1 MKRPSISQQKKIVTA
16 PRRSLKSKSK
26 REFSQD
32 SEESDRQKP
41 KYPRNPQRYQLIYK
55 VSFVLCLISF
65 LLTIAGIILY
75 RQDQNQRI
83 QEAKQ
88 NTKREALSAVLEID
102 RELREYQQPALT
114 LASLPNLAALP
125 EAELLREIESEIAN
139 YPHLIALGAAHTFF
153 ARDPDTMLYAPGF
166 LRTKQKLQKI
176 QLEDYYNYTKPQY
189 AWFRNTLS
197 REEYWGEPYFWPEN
211 SAIDEPIFGFYV
223 PYYQTNNDTTDIEE
237 RIPQGIIYA
246 EYSFKRIRKL
256 INSLNLGRTGYAFL
270 VSKEGTFIVHPHDEK
285 FNTQNKIIDFLQTQ
299 NNTSLID
306 LANQSLAGEAV
317 ETEFIDG
324 ITGQKSWLFLQ
335 PIELNG
341 WVVGVVFLEQEILL
355 DSDSRRQRLISIS
368 LAAIAFLFFLS
379 ILWLRLDRITTKK
392 LWALSSFS
400 TLLLLVEIGFVWRL
414 ALSDRN
420 YLSDRI
426 LLLNQGELD
435 NFISTEEDSESQFS
449 SQDILTKIP
458 TGIFFQS
465 IRFSDSNEV
474 FITAYIWQK
483 YTDGIHD
490 NLSRGFILPDSV
502 DANDLEISEAYRYK
516 QNGIETIGWYVETTL
531 RQGFDLSQYPFD
543 RKDISLQIWHQD
555 LDRQVILVPDL
566 EAYPLINPRVKPGIN
581 RDLVLEGWTLE
592 SSFFEYK
599 FREYDT
605 NFGFTSG
612 FAKENLPDLYF
623 TITTKRK
630 FIDPLISKLVGL
642 ICVVV
647 LLFVM
652 LVILDEDRSM
662 EVLGVAA
669 GLIFIVIVDQI
680 SLRES
685 IVAKGLI
692 YFDYFYFI
700 IYLFISFVGVNAL
713 LLLKKNLNLPL
724 VNHEDTLPAQ
734 LLYWPSLLG
743 VLLLLTIL
751 TFY

>member
-1 MKRPSISQQKKIVTA
+1 MAMKRSSIS
-16 PRRSLKSKSK
+16 RRKTMAVSSK
-26 REFSQD
+26 RSRSSKPKPTSEFSQNQ
-32 SEESDRQKP
+32 EGKP
-41 KYPRNPQRYQLIYK
+41 ERNLKRYQFIYR
-55 VSFVLCLISF
+55 VSFFLCIASF
-65 LLTIAGIILY
+65 LLTVVGIILY
-75 RQDQNQRI
+75 QQDQTRRVR
-83 QEAKQ
+83 EAKQ
-88 NTKREALSAVLEID
+88 NTKREAISAALEID
-102 RELREYQQPALT
+102 RELREYQQPALA
-114 LASLPNLAALP
+114 LASLPELATLP
-125 EAELLREIESEIAN
+125 EEELFQEIQDAIASN
-139 YPHLIALGAAHTFF
+139 SNLVALGTAHTFF
-153 ARDPDTMLYAPGF
+153 ARDRETMLYAPGYA
-166 LRTKQKLQKI
+166 RTKQALQKI

-189 AWFRNTLS
+189 AWFRNALS
-197 REEYWGEPYFWPEN
+197 QEGYWGEPYFWPEN
-211 SAIDEPIFGFYV
+211 TAIDEPVFGFYV
-223 PYYQTNNDTTDIEE
+223 PYYQAKTEE
-237 RIPQGIIYA
+237 KNPRGVVYA
-246 EYSFKRIRKL
+246 EYSFERIKTL

-270 VSKEGTFIVHPHDEK
+270 ASKEGTFIIHPHDET
-285 FNTQNKIIDFLQTQ
+285 FNSQNRIIDFLQSQ
-299 NNTSLID
+299 NNTDLID
-306 LANQSLAGEAV
+306 FTNRALAGEAV

-335 PIELNG
+335 PIDLNG
-341 WVVGVVFLEQEILL
+341 WTIGVVFLEQEVFL
-355 DSDSRRQRLISIS
+355 DSASRRQRLIGIS
-368 LAAIAFLFFLS
+368 LAAMVSLFFLF
-379 ILWLRLDRITTKK
+379 ILLIRLDRVSSQK
-392 LWALSSFS
+392 LWALSGFS

-414 ALSDRN
+414 ALGDRN

-435 NFISTEEDSESQFS
+435 KFISTEEDIEERLPQNN
-449 SQDILTKIP
+449 LPKIP

-465 IRFSDSNEV
+465 VRFADSNEV

-490 NLSRGFILPDSV
+490 GLSRGFILPDAV
-502 DANDLEISEAYRYK
+502 DANDLEIAEAYRYK
-516 QNGIETIGWYVETTL
+516 QNGVETIGWYVEATL

-543 RKDISLQIWHQD
+543 RKDIAIQIWHED

-566 EAYPLINPRVKPGIN
+566 EAYPLINPKVKPGIN

-599 FREYDT
+599 FREYST
-605 NFGFTSG
+605 NFGFNNG

-623 TITTKRK
+623 TITTKRE

-652 LVILDEDRSM
+652 LVILNEDRSM

-685 IVAKGLI
+685 IAAKGLI

-713 LLLKKNLNLPL
+713 LLLKRNLNLPF

-743 VLLLLTIL
+743 VLLILTVL